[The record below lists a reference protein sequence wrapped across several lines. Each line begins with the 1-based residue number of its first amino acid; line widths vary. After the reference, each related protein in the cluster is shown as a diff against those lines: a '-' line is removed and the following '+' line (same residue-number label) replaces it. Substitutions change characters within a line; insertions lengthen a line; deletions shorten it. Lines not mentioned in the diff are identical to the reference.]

1 MAGTVVPRHV
11 RSRPAMNADRLAH
24 HPRAVE
30 VRAADVWHSFGAFV
44 ALKGVSLEVPPGEFV
59 TLLGPSGSG
68 KTTLLRIISGLL
80 RPRSGQIF
88 IGRADVT
95 RLPADKR
102 EIGFVFQ
109 NYALFPHLTV
119 FENVAFALRLRRLPR
134 QEVHDRVIQALRT
147 VYLEGFGPRYPAQLS
162 GGQQQRVAL
171 ARAMIFNPTV
181 LLMDEPLGSLDKRL
195 REQLQLELRRLQ
207 RALGITTIYVTHDQ
221 DEAFTMSD
229 RIAVMG
235 GGVVHQLGSPE
246 AIYREPAN
254 AFVAHFVGDLNYFEG
269 DLSRTSD
276 DHGSVHTQ
284 RGLELLVE
292 LTGSKVGT
300 TRVGCGIRPEKLQV
314 GGDTSMDNSFLAKV
328 RTLTFRGSH
337 YWADLLLATGD
348 TLIAKLP
355 DTSAVREGDE
365 VPVGW
370 NANQMRVFGLG
381 NTTPTEPT

>member
-1 MAGTVVPRHV
+1 
-11 RSRPAMNADRLAH
+11 MNADSLAH
-24 HPRAVE
+24 HPRAVA
-30 VRAADVWHSFGAFV
+30 VRAADVWHSFGDFV
-44 ALKGVSLEVPPGEFV
+44 ALQGVSLEVPPGEFV

-88 IGRADVT
+88 IGKADVT

-134 QEVHDRVIQALRT
+134 QEVRDRVLQALRT

-162 GGQQQRVAL
+162 GGQQQRVAV

-276 DHGSVHTQ
+276 DHGSVCTE
-284 RGLELLVE
+284 RGLELSVE
-292 LTGSKVGT
+292 LSGSKVGT

-314 GGDTSMDNSFLAKV
+314 GLGAATDNSFRAKV

-348 TLIAKLP
+348 TLIARLP

-381 NTTPTEPT
+381 KTSPTEPT